1 MKLMTKTLAKTI
13 PALYEQDGKGDD
25 AIVYAHWFSPYSG
38 WDWYCTE
45 YDPET
50 GECFGLVKGQF
61 DELGYWTIAELE
73 CVNKSHGFPLIER
86 DLYWNPCKLSEVR

>member
-1 MKLMTKTLAKTI
+1 MKLMTKALAKTI
-13 PALYEQDGKGDD
+13 PAIYEQEGKGDD
-25 AIVYAHWFSPYSG
+25 AVVYAHWFSLTG

-61 DELGYWTIAELE
+61 DELGYWTVGQLE
-73 CVNKSHGFPLIER
+73 EVNDHHPFPLIER
-86 DLYWNPCKLSEVR
+86 DMYWTPCKLADVR